1 MLFESLAHAFEFT
14 VNGVYIGELWI
25 AAKQEA
31 KEIENNG

>member
-1 MLFESLAHAFEFT
+1 MFESLAHAFDST
-14 VNGVYIGELWI
+14 INGVYIRELWI